1 MFGIGGTEFVVIA
14 LLALILLGPD
24 KLPEY
29 ARKAG
34 RVWADFKRYQDSM
47 ESMIRAEIKT
57 GEHERRSEHEPPVK
71 PMAQPSVFIDDEEDE
86 EEEE

>member
-1 MFGIGGTEFVVIA
+1 MFGIGGTEFVLIA
-14 LLALILLGPD
+14 LLALILLGPE

-34 RVWADFKRYQDSM
+34 RLWADFKRYQDSM
-47 ESMIRAEIKT
+47 ESMIRAEIRV
-57 GEHERRSEHEPPVK
+57 GQSERRAETSAAPAPLTHGDVY
-71 PMAQPSVFIDDEEDE
+71 MDDDEDE